1 VSLSVSVCRRHSL
14 SESALAPSAHEDSWV
29 SKREFHLAACTG
41 MPKSFYD
48 HNSTDKHSLYARIT
62 HALAARCP
70 LCLCVVQ
77 PVSDVL
83 WPTREEWD
91 GVF

>member
-1 VSLSVSVCRRHSL
+1 
-14 SESALAPSAHEDSWV
+14 
-29 SKREFHLAACTG
+29 